1 MIERVLEEDKKEI
14 RDIWDDIFGF
24 DDGGYLSLIHI

>member
-24 DDGGYLSLIHI
+24 DDGGTHL